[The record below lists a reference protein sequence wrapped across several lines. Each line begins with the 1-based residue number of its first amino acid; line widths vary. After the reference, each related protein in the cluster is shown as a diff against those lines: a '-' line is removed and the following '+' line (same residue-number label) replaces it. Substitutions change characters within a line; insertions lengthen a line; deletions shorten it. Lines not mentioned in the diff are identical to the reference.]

1 MLHHF
6 LEGKF
11 MSCVLPMAFLI
22 WSHWI
27 RLYIY
32 VVCVSEIIYQRFD
45 CLFQP
50 GLRGLVDYPDEDS
63 EEEEEEED
71 DEDVIA
77 PSPKRPRI
85 GT

>member
-1 MLHHF
+1 MNLQCFDF
-6 LEGKF
+6 L
-11 MSCVLPMAFLI
+11 V
-22 WSHWI
+22 
-27 RLYIY
+27 
-32 VVCVSEIIYQRFD
+32 
-45 CLFQP
+45 FQP

-63 EEEEEEED
+63 EDEEEEEE